1 MLYNVITMNA
11 IDVLREFNNSDKYI
25 EVYTANAM
33 YHGTLDR
40 WFKEG
45 ESTEFTFNE
54 LLNILNNLMIV
65 SIQVSG
71 LGEIWSLPGADV
83 RGEYISGVS
92 TGPLIEP
99 IGSKPT
105 DVCSICLDALDLNI
119 CKINNNDCKHIFH
132 CDCIAK
138 WFKPDGTITC
148 PECRRYAHKIRSVRY
163 TGFGRNRLASDIR
176 YLKKL

>member
-71 LGEIWSLPGADV
+71 LGEI
-83 RGEYISGVS
+83 
-92 TGPLIEP
+92 
-99 IGSKPT
+99 
-105 DVCSICLDALDLNI
+105 
-119 CKINNNDCKHIFH
+119 
-132 CDCIAK
+132 
-138 WFKPDGTITC
+138 
-148 PECRRYAHKIRSVRY
+148 
-163 TGFGRNRLASDIR
+163 
-176 YLKKL
+176 